1 MALEQLGND
10 IAATFLGMLTG
21 FISEWMT
28 DRIRIHRA
36 EFGAPDT
43 GPGSGKMDTLVDLSL
58 DSLSQVVFLLLGIKM
73 TERAVPAVTSD
84 LSAMILY
91 IIGVSTQTT
100 LPKNLNRLMVTV
112 MQTPDPVIVP
122 NTVDTTSN

>member
-10 IAATFLGMLTG
+10 IASTFLGMLTG

-28 DRIRIHRA
+28 DRIRIHRS
-36 EFGAPDT
+36 ELGAPDT
-43 GPGSGKMDTLVDLSL
+43 GAGSGKMETLTDLSL
-58 DSLSQVVFLLLGIKM
+58 DSLTQIVFLLLGIKM
-73 TERAVPAVTSD
+73 TERAVPAVTGD

-112 MQTPDPVIVP
+112 MQTPDPLVVA
-122 NTVDTTSN
+122 NTSSA